1 MELIKANNPRNPCEE
16 GIKMN
21 WKRNENVAKDVTE
34 LIGLT
39 PLVRLNKIVEG
50 RDLELLGKA
59 EFLNPSGSL
68 KDRILVRIIKEAIKS
83 GKLRPGMTIIE
94 GTTGNTG
101 ISTAMMGAMLG
112 YPVLIVMPEG
122 MSEERK
128 KSVMAYGAKVLTLP
142 GAESDVDLV
151 VKKVEEIVSSE
162 PGRYFWVNQFNNTLN
177 VQAHFETTGPEIWEQ
192 TGGNL
197 DAFVA
202 SQGTAG
208 TLTGVGRYLKERDS
222 NLKVYA
228 VEPAECPVLAKQ
240 RWGSHRI
247 EGVGDGFIPSIFDIS
262 ILDGVILVSSEEA
275 IQMARRLAREEGL
288 FVGISSGANVV
299 ACNKLYDKHPQIKRI
314 VTMLNDNGLR
324 YFTTPLFG
332 EVKEIKIPEREHP
345 INLTVQQGKILS
357 KLEVIE

>member
-1 MELIKANNPRNPCEE
+1 VVP
-16 GIKMN
+16 MN
-21 WKRNENVAKDVTE
+21 RKRKEDVAKNMTD

-39 PLVRLNKIVEG
+39 PLVRLNKVMEG
-50 RDLELLGKA
+50 RDLEILGKA

-68 KDRILVRIIKEAIKS
+68 KDRILLRIINDGMKS

-128 KSVMAYGAKVLTLP
+128 KSVIAYGAKIVTLP

-162 PGRYFWVNQFNNTLN
+162 PERYFWVNQFNNMLN
-177 VQAHFETTGPEIWEQ
+177 VEAHYDTTAPEIWDQ

-208 TLTGVGRYLKERDS
+208 TLTGVGRYLKERDPD
-222 NLKVYA
+222 LKIYA
-228 VEPAECPVLAKQ
+228 VEPAECPILSKQ

-262 ILDGVILVSSEEA
+262 VLDGVILVSSGEA
-275 IQMARRLAREEGL
+275 IRMARRLAREEGL
-288 FVGISSGANVV
+288 FVGISTGANVV
-299 ACNKLYDKHPQIKRI
+299 ACNKLYDKHPQLKRM

>member
-1 MELIKANNPRNPCEE
+1 
-16 GIKMN
+16 MN
-21 WKRNENVAKDVTE
+21 WKRNGNVAKDVTD

-39 PLVRLNKIVEG
+39 PLVRLNKIMEG
-50 RDLELLGKA
+50 RDLEVLGKA

-68 KDRILVRIIKEAIKS
+68 KDRILLKIIKDAMES
-83 GKLRPGMTIIE
+83 GKLRPGMTLIE

-101 ISTAMMGAMLG
+101 ISTAMMGAMFG

-122 MSEERK
+122 MSDERK
-128 KSVMAYGAKVLTLP
+128 KAIMAYGAKILTLP

-151 VKKVEEIVSSE
+151 VKKVEEIVSKE
-162 PGRYFWVNQFNNTLN
+162 PKRYFWVNQFNNELN

-192 TGGNL
+192 SGGNL

-208 TLTGVGRYLKERDS
+208 TVTGVGRYLKERSS
-222 NLKVYA
+222 NFKVYA
-228 VEPAECPVLAKQ
+228 MEPAECPILSKQ

-247 EGVGDGFIPSIFDIS
+247 EGIGDGFIPSIFDIS

-275 IQMARRLAREEGL
+275 IRMARRLAKEEGL

-299 ACNKLYDKHPQIKRI
+299 ACIKLYDKHPELKRI
-314 VTMLNDNGLR
+314 ATMLNDNGFR
-324 YFTTPLFG
+324 YLTTQLLG
-332 EVKEIKIPEREHP
+332 EVKEIKVPKRKHP

>member
-1 MELIKANNPRNPCEE
+1 
-16 GIKMN
+16 MN
-21 WKRNENVAKDVTE
+21 WKRNGNLAKDVMD

-39 PLVRLNKIVEG
+39 PLVRLNKITEG
-50 RDLELLGKA
+50 RDLEVLGKA

-68 KDRILVRIIKEAIKS
+68 KDRILLKIIKDATES
-83 GKLRPGMTIIE
+83 GNLRPGMTIIE
-94 GTTGNTG
+94 STTGNTG
-101 ISTAMMGAMLG
+101 ISTAMMGALLG

-122 MSEERK
+122 MSDERK
-128 KSVMAYGAKVLTLP
+128 KAVLAYGAKILTLP

-151 VKKVEEIVSSE
+151 VKKVEEIISSE
-162 PGRYFWVNQFNNTLN
+162 PERYFWVDQFNNELN

-192 TGGNL
+192 SGGNL

-208 TLTGVGRYLKERDS
+208 TVTGVGRCLKERDS
-222 NLKVYA
+222 NVKVYA
-228 VEPAECPVLAKQ
+228 VEPAECPILSKQ

-247 EGVGDGFIPSIFDIS
+247 EGIGDGFIPSIFDIS

-299 ACNKLYDKHPQIKRI
+299 ACNKLYDKHPKLKRI
-314 VTMLNDNGLR
+314 VTMLNDHGFR

-345 INLTVQQGKILS
+345 INLTAQQRKILS

>member
-1 MELIKANNPRNPCEE
+1 M
-16 GIKMN
+16 
-21 WKRNENVAKDVTE
+21 
-34 LIGLT
+34 IGLT
-39 PLVRLNKIVEG
+39 PLVRLNKIMEG
-50 RDLELLGKA
+50 RDLEVLGKA

-68 KDRILVRIIKEAIKS
+68 KDRILLTIIKDAMEG
-83 GKLRPGMTIIE
+83 GKLRPGMTLIE

-122 MSEERK
+122 MSDERK
-128 KSVMAYGAKVLTLP
+128 KAVMAYGAKISTLP

-151 VKKVEEIVSSE
+151 VKKVEEIVSKE
-162 PGRYFWVNQFNNTLN
+162 PKRYFWINQFNNELN

-192 TGGNL
+192 TGGTL

-208 TLTGVGRYLKERDS
+208 TVTGVGRYLKERDS
-222 NLKVYA
+222 NVKVYA
-228 VEPAECPVLAKQ
+228 VEPAECPILSKQ

-247 EGVGDGFIPSIFDIS
+247 EGIGDGFIPSIFDIS

-299 ACNKLYDKHPQIKRI
+299 ACNKLYDKHPKLKRI

-345 INLTVQQGKILS
+345 INLTGQQGKILS

>member
-1 MELIKANNPRNPCEE
+1 MLDVMQ
-16 GIKMN
+16 MN
-21 WKRNENVAKDVTE
+21 WGRRGKLAKDVAD

-50 RDLELLGKA
+50 RDLEILGKA

-68 KDRILVRIIKEAIKS
+68 KDRVLLKILKDAIEG

-94 GTTGNTG
+94 STTGNTG
-101 ISTAMMGAMLG
+101 ISTAMMGALLG

-128 KSVMAYGAKVLTLP
+128 KAILAYGAKILTLP

-151 VKKVEEIVSSE
+151 VKKVEEIISSDPE
-162 PGRYFWVNQFNNTLN
+162 RYFWVNQFNNILN
-177 VQAHFETTGPEIWEQ
+177 VQAHYENTGPEIWEQ
-192 TGGNL
+192 SGGAM

-202 SQGTAG
+202 AQGTAG
-208 TLTGVGRYLKERDS
+208 TITGVGRYLKERDPDI
-222 NLKVYA
+222 KVYA
-228 VEPAECPVLAKQ
+228 VEPAECPILSKQ

-247 EGVGDGFIPSIFDIS
+247 EGIGDGFVPSIFDIS

-275 IQMARRLAREEGL
+275 VKMARRLAMEEGL
-288 FVGISSGANVV
+288 FVGISSGANVM
-299 ACNKLYDKHPQIKRI
+299 ACIKLYNRRPDIKRM
-314 VTMLNDNGLR
+314 VTMLNDHGFR

-332 EVKEIKIPEREHP
+332 EVKEMKVPEREHP
-345 INLTVQQGKILS
+345 IKLTEKQRKVLS
-357 KLEVIE
+357 RLEIIE